1 MRAKIPHFTLLE
13 LVKQFLRRMDAQ
25 ELKEYEKVS
34 AVWVKNLY
42 NIINKMNNTN
52 SSMIGINPKDITKVD
67 IVELDKS
74 ESYTEKKVISAIYI
88 SHVNNMEIK
97 K

>member
-1 MRAKIPHFTLLE
+1 
-13 LVKQFLRRMDAQ
+13 MDAQ

-74 ESYTEKKVISAIYI
+74 ESYTEKKVISDIYI